1 MTKSASRML
10 TETELEL
17 MGILW
22 SLEEASVA
30 QVINALPKE
39 RELAYTSVSTILR
52 ILEQKGVLKS
62 RKEGRGHIY
71 IPLLKKTDYE
81 KRALKHVV
89 DNVFEG
95 TPVAL
100 VKRLLGSST
109 ISSKELDDI
118 KKLIEE
124 TQRK

>member
-1 MTKSASRML
+1 ML